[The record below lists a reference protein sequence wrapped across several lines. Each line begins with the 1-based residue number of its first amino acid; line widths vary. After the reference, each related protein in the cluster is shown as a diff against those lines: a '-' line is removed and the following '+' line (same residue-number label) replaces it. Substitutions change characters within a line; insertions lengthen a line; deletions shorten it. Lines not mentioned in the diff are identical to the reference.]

1 MAESESKKLMFVPF
15 SSSLDAGFWYKL
27 SDNKLN
33 AYGLDE
39 SAKSLFGF
47 YYNGYST
54 SPTCRLSVD
63 YTAFDSAAPAPPRHC
78 KAQGE
83 LYLTNTIEAFK
94 EFDQKGML
102 KKTAEKLF
110 KCIQSGE
117 AIKDPSSLTRFV
129 MLSFADLKKYHY
141 YYWFAFPCLCLPPD
155 VLVSK
160 QETLEQRFSNS
171 QLKYLLESYD
181 QFQSAS
187 TSYQTHFLIKE
198 TDDTFTIHNV
208 SETENLLQDKIIFAF
223 FDPCS
228 SDDFPGW
235 PLRNYLYL
243 ISYTWGDRLSEVDII
258 CFKDRMKS
266 GVRSIAHSLI
276 LTLKIPSVKGTTEC
290 PTFVGWEKN
299 ERNKMGPR
307 MVNLSQSMDPTKL
320 AASAVDLNLKLMRW
334 RLMPDLELD
343 KICNTKCLLLGSGT
357 LGCNVARCLIGWG
370 VRNLTL
376 VDNGR
381 ISYSNPVRQ
390 SLFVFED
397 SLNGGRPKAETA
409 AESLKKI
416 FPGLNAVGIN
426 LSIPMPG
433 HHVSVSGVEQAKKDV
448 ETLEKLIEE
457 HDAIF
462 LLMDTRESRWL
473 PTIIGASKQKI
484 VINAA
489 LGFDTFLVLRHGLRN
504 VNEGCSQQL
513 DQNVEIPRGEMPGDK
528 LGCYFCNDVVAP
540 GNSTKDR
547 SLDQQC
553 TVSRPGISMIGAAL
567 AVELLVSILQHPDG
581 LNAPACTNADNDSF
595 LKDTE
600 SSLGVV
606 PHQIR
611 GFLSR
616 YHVVL
621 PAARSFSKCTA
632 CSDIVLTNYKSRGF
646 DFLYEAFNLPSYLE
660 DLTGLTQMHQETDDA
675 DILSISDD
683 EEDEQ
688 SL

>member
-1 MAESESKKLMFVPF
+1 MAEESKKLMFVPF
-15 SSSLDAGFWYKL
+15 SSSLDASFWYKL

-39 SAKSLFGF
+39 SAKPIFGF
-47 YYNGYST
+47 YYNGYSA

-63 YTAFDSAAPAPPRHC
+63 YTAFDSVAQAPPRHC

-94 EFDQKGML
+94 EFDQKGIL
-102 KKTAEKLF
+102 KKVAEKLF
-110 KCIQSGE
+110 KSIQSGE
-117 AIKDPSSLTRFV
+117 AIKDPSSLTQFI
-129 MLSFADLKKYHY
+129 MLAFADLKKYHY
-141 YYWFAFPCLCLPPD
+141 YYWFAYPCLCLPPD
-155 VLVSK
+155 VFVIKQGTLDQHFTSK
-160 QETLEQRFSNS
+160 QLEN
-171 QLKYLLESYD
+171 LLETYD
-181 QFQSAS
+181 QFQSAAS
-187 TSYQTHFLIKE
+187 SYQTHFLVKE
-198 TDDTFTIHNV
+198 VSADTFTIHSI
-208 SETENLLQDKIIFAF
+208 SETENLLPDKLIFAF

-228 SDDFPGW
+228 ADDFPGW

-243 ISYTWGDRLSEVDII
+243 ISYSWGERLSEVEII
-258 CFKDRMKS
+258 CFKDRMKN
-266 GVRSIAHSLI
+266 GVRSVSHSLI
-276 LTLKIPSVKGTTEC
+276 FSLKVPSVKGATEC

-307 MVNLSQSMDPTKL
+307 MVNLSHSMDPTKL

-334 RLMPDLELD
+334 RLMPDLDLD
-343 KICNTKCLLLGSGT
+343 KICNTRCLLLGSGT

-397 SLNGGRPKAETA
+397 SLNGGKPKAETA
-409 AESLKKI
+409 AESLRKI
-416 FPGLNAVGIN
+416 FPGLNAVGIT

-433 HHVSVSGVEQAKKDV
+433 HHVSVTGVEQTRKDV
-448 ETLEKLIEE
+448 EVLEKLIEE

-473 PTIIGASKQKI
+473 PSVIGASQQKI

-489 LGFDTFLVLRHGLRN
+489 LGFDTFLVIRHGLRN
-504 VNEGCSQQL
+504 VKEGCQKSS
-513 DQNVEIPRGEMPGDK
+513 DDNVDIPQGELPGDK

-540 GNSTKDR
+540 GDSTKDR
-547 SLDQQC
+547 TLDQQC
-553 TVSRPGISMIGAAL
+553 TVSRPGISMMGAAL
-567 AVELLVSILQHPDG
+567 AVELLVSILQHPSG
-581 LNAPACTNADNDSF
+581 LNAPASTNSETDSF

-600 SSLGVV
+600 SSFGIV
-606 PHQIR
+606 PHQMR

-616 YHVVL
+616 YHIVL
-621 PAARSFSKCTA
+621 PAASSFSKCTA
-632 CSDIVLTNYKSRGF
+632 CSDIVLNNYRSRGF

-660 DLTGLTQMHQETDDA
+660 DLTGLTQMHQETADA
-675 DILSISDD
+675 DILSISDEDD
-683 EEDEQ
+683 EH